1 VAKRTGRRLAT
12 ARAANNGTS
21 DSGKVNKAER
31 IRQAAKALGKNVRPK
46 DVIAEL
52 AKEHIT
58 VSSAQV
64 STTLRAAG
72 YRRKRRG
79 KKATVGASS
88 GSSAKKSNG
97 RRIDLESLIA
107 AKTLIQ
113 KLGNIEKA
121 EEALSI
127 LKKLQ

>member
-1 VAKRTGRRLAT
+1 MMAKRMSKKTTSAD
-12 ARAANNGTS
+12 AAKNG
-21 DSGKVNKAER
+21 DGERVNKAER
-31 IRQAAKALGKNVRPK
+31 IRQVAKAMGKNVRPR

-52 AKEHIT
+52 AKENIQ

-79 KKATVGASS
+79 KKAAAGATST
-88 GSSAKKSNG
+88 GAAKKTNG
-97 RRIDLESLIA
+97 HRLDLESLMA

-113 KLGNIEKA
+113 KVGSIEKA
-121 EEALSI
+121 EEALSV